1 MSKLVLDTV
10 WQDKDRSPIENIKTS
25 LELRAKTNEVMD
37 EFSLAK
43 EDLSEID
50 LVNRGSKTGYKLT
63 NADLYQA
70 KLEYA
75 HLFKI
80 DLSGASLMK
89 ANLSYANLNYANLE
103 KCNLLGINL
112 HGAKTEHCQWGE
124 MLIQEEQA
132 LNTTDKAEQIDLYQQ
147 AEEIYRNLRQISEK
161 QGLVDLA
168 SMFYQKEMLMRRKQ
182 KPKYSSQRIISKLID
197 LFCGYGEKPMRVTI
211 FSLALILLFSIFY
224 LFLGISSNNEL
235 VVFNSKLSFVEN
247 FEIFFNALYF
257 SVITFTTLGYGDFVP
272 IGIATRSIAA
282 IEAFMGSF
290 TIALFV
296 VVFVKKV
303 TR

>member
-1 MSKLVLDTV
+1 MRKLVLDTV
-10 WQDKDRSPIENIKTS
+10 WQDKDRAPIENIKAS
-25 LELRAKTNEVMD
+25 LELRAKKNEVMD